1 MTTRFNVFFSHKSS
15 DEERVLELKKR
26 LRNLLQNF
34 PIKDVAEDVPYIDEW
49 KVAATPIIKSCDLLV
64 CIVGE
69 DTYQSEPVNWEIREA
84 YEFNKPIIITKM
96 GKGLKLPPSCHDL
109 RIESIPWDIDEVA
122 GQISEMLLHRALFL
136 GHDWRTGVPQPDKI
150 SQQYNIMVQSWEALI
165 ARRQT
170 VNTVYTTASSAL
182 LAGIG
187 LLLSFVDK
195 IGFGWTAATV
205 TVIAFLGTALSY
217 NWRRTII
224 SYGILSKAKYRVVEA
239 FEKYMPAQM
248 FDAEWRVLEVRRYK
262 STTVSD
268 QETAFFFI
276 LLFVTIFLIAGGITI
291 GKLIL
296 TG

>member
-1 MTTRFNVFFSHKSS
+1 MKTLFKVFFCHKSS
-15 DEERVLELKKR
+15 DKERVRELKESLK
-26 LRNLLQNF
+26 NLFQNF
-34 PIKDVAEDVPYIDEW
+34 PIKDVAEDVPYVDDW
-49 KVAATPIIKSCDLLV
+49 KVAASPILKSCDLLV
-64 CIVGE
+64 CVVGE
-69 DTYQSEPVNWEIREA
+69 DTCQSEPVDWEIREA
-84 YEFNKPIIITKM
+84 YGFNNPIIITTLDK
-96 GKGLKLPPSCHDL
+96 KFKLPSACQDL
-109 RIESIPWDIDEVA
+109 RIESVPWDADEVA
-122 GQISEMLLHRALFL
+122 GQIGEMLLHRALFI
-136 GHDWRTGVPQPDKI
+136 GHDWSTGVPQQAVI
-150 SQQYNIMVQSWEALI
+150 SQQYNIMVQSWESLI

-195 IGFGWTAATV
+195 VGFGWTAAAV
-205 TVIAFLGTALSY
+205 TVMAFLGTALSY

-262 STTVSD
+262 STTAAD

-276 LLFVTIFLIAGGITI
+276 LLYVTIFLIAGGITI
-291 GKLIL
+291 GKLTL